1 MAKESSREQS
11 AREQNADNNWWVE
24 KLKTREKVKLA
35 EGQAFVGANFF
46 RSVEGYDQEEATKNL
61 TDLNLKLLTV
71 GNPAPGEWGYV
82 TLVEQK
88 SPPAEIDKVKRA
100 LPLPPDARAVLVDAG
115 LSLRVIVTG
124 TPIGERLLEFN
135 FIDEASFDCW
145 IRGEWIREEVF
156 RDKREL
162 LRQAAALLQR
172 YMARDLVREKE
183 FFSSPHAK
191 GALPPART
199 EW

>member
-24 KLKTREKVKLA
+24 NLKTREKVRLQ

-46 RSVEGYDQEEATKNL
+46 RSVEGYDQEVATKNL
-61 TDLNLKLLTV
+61 TDLNLKLLTEAD
-71 GNPAPGEWGYV
+71 PAPGEWGYV
-82 TLVEQK
+82 SLVEQK

-100 LPLPPDARAVLVDAG
+100 LPLPPDARAVLVDSG

-124 TPIGERLLEFN
+124 TPVGERLLEFN
-135 FIDEASFDCW
+135 FIEEASFDCW
-145 IRGEWIREEVF
+145 IRGEWIREAVF
-156 RDKREL
+156 RGKREL
-162 LRQAAALLQR
+162 LRHAAGLLQR

>member
-24 KLKTREKVKLA
+24 NLKTREKVKLQ

-46 RSVEGYDQEEATKNL
+46 RSVEGYDQEIATKNL
-61 TDLNLKLLTV
+61 TDLNLKLLTEA
-71 GNPAPGEWGYV
+71 NPAPGEWGYV
-82 TLVEQK
+82 SLVEQT
-88 SPPAEIDKVKRA
+88 SPPTEIDKVKRA
-100 LPLPPDARAVLVDAG
+100 LPLPPDARAVLVDSG

-124 TPIGERLLEFN
+124 TPVGERLLEFN
-135 FIDEASFDCW
+135 FIEEASFDCW
-145 IRGEWIREEVF
+145 IRGEWIREAVF
-156 RDKREL
+156 RGKREL
-162 LRQAAALLQR
+162 LRHAASLLQR

-191 GALPPART
+191 GTLPPART

>member
-1 MAKESSREQS
+1 MTKESSREQNV
-11 AREQNADNNWWVE
+11 REQSADTNWWVE
-24 KLKTREKVKLA
+24 NLKTREKVKLH

-46 RSVEGYDQEEATKNL
+46 RSVEGYDQEVATRNL
-61 TDLNLKLLTV
+61 TDLNLKLLAEA
-71 GNPAPGEWGYV
+71 NPGPGEWGYV
-82 TLVEQK
+82 SLVGQK

-100 LPLPPDARAVLVDAG
+100 LPLPPDARAVLVDSG

-124 TPIGERLLEFN
+124 TPVGERLLEFN
-135 FIDEASFDCW
+135 FIEEASFDCW
-145 IRGEWIREEVF
+145 IRGEWIREAVF
-156 RDKREL
+156 RGKREL
-162 LRQAAALLQR
+162 LRQAATLLQR

>member
-1 MAKESSREQS
+1 MPRETAKEQD

-24 KLKTREKVKLA
+24 KLKTREKVKLE

-46 RSVEGYDQEEATKNL
+46 RCVEGYDQEVATKNL
-61 TDLNLKLLTV
+61 TDLNLKLLTA

-82 TLVEQK
+82 ALVEQK

-100 LPLPPDARAVLVDAG
+100 LPLPPDARAVIVDSG

-124 TPIGERLLEFN
+124 TPVGERLLEFN

-162 LRQAAALLQR
+162 LRRASGLLRR

>member
-11 AREQNADNNWWVE
+11 VREQSADNNWWVE
-24 KLKTREKVKLA
+24 KLKTREKVKLE
-35 EGQAFVGANFF
+35 EGQTFVGANFF

-61 TDLNLKLLTV
+61 TDLNLKLLLQA
-71 GNPAPGEWGYV
+71 NPGLGEWGYV
-82 TLVEQK
+82 ALVAER
-88 SPPAEIDKVKRA
+88 SPATEIERVKRA
-100 LPLPPDARAVLVDAG
+100 LPLPPEARAVLVDAG
-115 LSLRVIVTG
+115 LSLRAIVTG

-145 IRGEWIREEVF
+145 VQGEWIREDVF
-156 RDKREL
+156 RGKREL
-162 LRQAAALLQR
+162 LRHASDLLRR
-172 YMARDLVREKE
+172 YMEKDLVREKE
-183 FFSSPHAK
+183 FFSSPHAR